1 MQKFISFMATAA
13 VASCVAMTAS
23 AEDYPSKTID
33 LVVPF
38 DPGGSVDTTSRIIA
52 ETANTFLDG
61 AELSVVNRAGGGGVV
76 GQTSVAN
83 AAPDGYS
90 LLAMTSSV
98 VTNPQMK
105 GASYSIDDFKPVALY
120 NLDPEVIVVPT
131 GSPIQSAQEFMAAA
145 KDKKLNIVVSGVGT
159 SHHMSGLAIERVSD
173 VSFNYIPTKGF
184 GAQVQAVVGGHADG
198 ALWPLGEATAQA
210 EAGGVRILALAA
222 EERTARF
229 PDVPTFQEVGIDI
242 PIWATFRGWAVPAA
256 TPDEVVTKLAA
267 LMKQTYDTPAY
278 VEKMKAAGYTAT
290 YRDAAGFKFVIDNYS
305 SLTSVIIDE
314 AGLGKK

>member
-1 MQKFISFMATAA
+1 MQKFISVVVSTV
-13 VASCVAMTAS
+13 VASCIAVTAS
-23 AEDYPSKTID
+23 ADEYPSRQID
-33 LVVPF
+33 LIVPF

-52 ETANTFLDG
+52 ETANTFLEG
-61 AELSVVNRAGGGGVV
+61 AEIAVVNRAGGGGVV

-90 LLAMTSSV
+90 VLAMTSSV

-105 GASYSIDDFKPVALY
+105 GASYSVNDFKPVALY

-131 GSPIQSAQEFMAAA
+131 GSSFQSAEEFMAAA
-145 KDKKLNIVVSGVGT
+145 NEKKLNIVISGVGT
-159 SHHMSGLAIERVSD
+159 SHHMSGLAIERVSG

-222 EERTARF
+222 EERSARF

-242 PIWATFRGWAVPAA
+242 PIWATFRGWAVPSE
-256 TPDEVVTKLAA
+256 TPDAVVDKLAA

-305 SLTSVIIDE
+305 SLTSAIIDE